1 MTRAAFA
8 AAGSPAPS
16 TIAIDYQ
23 PGVCNIGPAE
33 IARRRRAGHIGL
45 IATIALFG
53 ILVAVGAPPLAR
65 LLLAIPAA
73 VSASG
78 YLQAYLKFCAGF
90 GAKGIYNF
98 NDVGTTDSVADAAS
112 KALDRAKSMR
122 ISLAS
127 FGIGVVV
134 GVVAT
139 LLPI

>member
-1 MTRAAFA
+1 MTHAAFA

-45 IATIALFG
+45 VATIALFG
-53 ILVAVGAPPLAR
+53 ILVAVGAPPILR
-65 LLLAIPAA
+65 LLLVIPAA

-90 GAKGIYNF
+90 GSRGIYNF
-98 NDVGTTDSVADAAS
+98 GDVGTTDKVADAAAR
-112 KALDRAKSMR
+112 ALDKAKSMR
-122 ISLAS
+122 ISIAS
-127 FGIGVVV
+127 FAIGL
-134 GVVAT
+134 GVALVAM